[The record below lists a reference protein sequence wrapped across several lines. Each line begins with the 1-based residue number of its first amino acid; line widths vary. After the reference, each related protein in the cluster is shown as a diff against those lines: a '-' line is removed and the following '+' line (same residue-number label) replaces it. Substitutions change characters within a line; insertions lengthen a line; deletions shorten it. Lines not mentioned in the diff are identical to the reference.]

1 MAANYDLMP
10 NEAILLKQN
19 SVAHGGV
26 LSAYIHELVLTNKNL
41 IWRNKFGWG

>member
-1 MAANYDLMP
+1 VAANYDLMP

-26 LSAYIHELVLTNKNL
+26 LSAYIHELVIL
-41 IWRNKFGWG
+41 INSFLSLKICCK